1 MIEYATKHFLV
12 LSAIA
17 TIVGAAMSALFAY
30 GYLLVFGSGLVWI
43 LEYSDLLK
51 LALIGVIFLL
61 AYVSIITVFVQEI
74 PKIVKSENKK
84 MRNITLVALT
94 VSLIAIYVLP
104 EYKIFLGDDIWNK
117 LRILTVSFLILFSMT
132 TLIMSIDVIN
142 RLVSAQVI
150 TFQMYVSFGISV
162 MLVVFVFGCC
172 RGLYVKT
179 SKDSLVEIIARD
191 KGNIETIYR
200 ESKIIMML
208 SHHAIFQNSDNVVV
222 IPASDVVKITAGS
235 KGWSH

>member
-1 MIEYATKHFLV
+1 M